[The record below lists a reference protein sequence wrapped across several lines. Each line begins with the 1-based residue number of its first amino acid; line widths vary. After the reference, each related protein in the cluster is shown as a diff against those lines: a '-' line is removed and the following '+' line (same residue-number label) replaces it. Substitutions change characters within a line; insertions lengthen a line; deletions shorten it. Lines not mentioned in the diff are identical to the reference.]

1 MFGAGKRKIKLP
13 ARYAA
18 SPAED
23 DPEWLSTPT
32 DNLAEQLDN
41 EILDV
46 SRRIEQM
53 KVDMG
58 LENRTESTSTPL
70 PTHGDVIG
78 QRSTIPEALAQDP
91 QDGRHQRLSTRAP
104 KPIAPPDGHYPT
116 LREVRAFHKAHND
129 PSIFTQYFPRQTG
142 GTHVADTIRSSDGRP
157 MQFNLQH
164 VSDEDAH
171 PPTQGKKLSS
181 GLSRKAH
188 DRVVREVNWPHEFVF
203 SANTTITHDSLT
215 LDQLVAGEMAI
226 ILSPHT
232 NPMESQNRGHILKG
246 LMLDV
251 PTYSF
256 PGIKNFYKILFI
268 HVEHGLVTI
277 DSTTTLSEVHKLKE
291 EHLRRSPRN
300 HNSIDGQAGHG
311 HATPVERAGGSGSTY
326 CYRFQANNCAFSA
339 DHIAASGTLHVH
351 ACKFCAR
358 HRPGVD
364 AGHPAKFCPYNRDRG
379 RQGNHAAARDTL
391 A

>member
-70 PTHGDVIG
+70 PTHGDVI
-78 QRSTIPEALAQDP
+78 
-91 QDGRHQRLSTRAP
+91 
-104 KPIAPPDGHYPT
+104 
-116 LREVRAFHKAHND
+116 
-129 PSIFTQYFPRQTG
+129 
-142 GTHVADTIRSSDGRP
+142 
-157 MQFNLQH
+157 
-164 VSDEDAH
+164 
-171 PPTQGKKLSS
+171 
-181 GLSRKAH
+181 
-188 DRVVREVNWPHEFVF
+188 
-203 SANTTITHDSLT
+203 
-215 LDQLVAGEMAI
+215 
-226 ILSPHT
+226 
-232 NPMESQNRGHILKG
+232 
-246 LMLDV
+246 
-251 PTYSF
+251 
-256 PGIKNFYKILFI
+256 
-268 HVEHGLVTI
+268 EHGLVTI

-291 EHLRRSPRN
+291 EHLRRPPRN

-326 CYRFQANNCAFSA
+326 CYRFQANDCAFSA

>member
-78 QRSTIPEALAQDP
+78 HRSTIPEALAQDP

-129 PSIFTQYFPRQTG
+129 PSTFTQHFPRQTG

-157 MQFNLQH
+157 MQFNLQY

-171 PPTQGKKLSS
+171 PPAQ
-181 GLSRKAH
+181 
-188 DRVVREVNWPHEFVF
+188 
-203 SANTTITHDSLT
+203 
-215 LDQLVAGEMAI
+215 
-226 ILSPHT
+226 
-232 NPMESQNRGHILKG
+232 
-246 LMLDV
+246 
-251 PTYSF
+251 
-256 PGIKNFYKILFI
+256 
-268 HVEHGLVTI
+268 
-277 DSTTTLSEVHKLKE
+277 
-291 EHLRRSPRN
+291 
-300 HNSIDGQAGHG
+300 
-311 HATPVERAGGSGSTY
+311 
-326 CYRFQANNCAFSA
+326 

>member
-129 PSIFTQYFPRQTG
+129 PSTFTQHFPRQTG

-171 PPTQGKKLSS
+171 PPAQ
-181 GLSRKAH
+181 
-188 DRVVREVNWPHEFVF
+188 
-203 SANTTITHDSLT
+203 
-215 LDQLVAGEMAI
+215 
-226 ILSPHT
+226 
-232 NPMESQNRGHILKG
+232 
-246 LMLDV
+246 
-251 PTYSF
+251 
-256 PGIKNFYKILFI
+256 
-268 HVEHGLVTI
+268 EHGLVTI

-291 EHLRRSPRN
+291 EHLRRPPRN
-300 HNSIDGQAGHG
+300 HNSSDGQAGHG